1 VPPANFSE
9 AQARQTAA
17 QARLEEIKLQV
28 RAGILLANWP
38 ARKATADLLIGW
50 RQQCLDWFAVRAYS
64 AVLAGLDLEA
74 TVERQWAFFAAV
86 QRAMRQV
93 LGHIANAEASEFAQY
108 IAPPEELSV
117 ADWAD
122 AHRVLTSR
130 GSAEPGPY
138 GTART
143 PYLSALLTDLG
154 PTSPVQRVVFK
165 SCVREVQQIG
175 HGRRTG

>member
-1 VPPANFSE
+1 MARPWPNLCRPPIFPRPRR
-9 AQARQTAA
+9 ARRRA
-17 QARLEEIKLQV
+17 QARLEEIKLKV
-28 RAGILLANWP
+28 RAGILLTNWP

-50 RQQCLDWFAVRAYS
+50 RQQCLDWFAVRACP

-74 TVERQWAFFAAV
+74 TVERQWAFSAAV

-122 AHRVLTSR
+122 AHRV
-130 GSAEPGPY
+130 
-138 GTART
+138 
-143 PYLSALLTDLG
+143 
-154 PTSPVQRVVFK
+154 
-165 SCVREVQQIG
+165 
-175 HGRRTG
+175 